1 LQDNKLIITID
12 GPSASGKGAISK
24 IIAEKYSCV
33 YLDTGKLYRGLAKL
47 IIAHELMDNYKE
59 SLNLLCQKIDNNL
72 LDDPSLQDD
81 EISNFSSII
90 AADIQ
95 VREALYEFQ
104 RNFINENLRIV
115 LDGRDTGSIICPE
128 ANYKF
133 YVKADIK
140 IRSKRRY
147 LQNIDYYKRKNISLE
162 KLENNLALR
171 DKRDS
176 ERKNAPLIIPD
187 GAFVICNNSNE
198 INDIFFLL

>member
-1 LQDNKLIITID
+1 
-12 GPSASGKGAISK
+12 
-24 IIAEKYSCV
+24 
-33 YLDTGKLYRGLAKL
+33 
-47 IIAHELMDNYKE
+47 
-59 SLNLLCQKIDNNL
+59 
-72 LDDPSLQDD
+72 LQDD

-104 RNFINENLRIV
+104 RNFINENLRVV

-198 INDIFFLL
+198 INDIIKKITDIIDYS